1 MKLLN
6 IWTARADDVPTKQET
21 TTAAVTEFRAETA
34 HEQRDQLLDTSAES
48 EHVSIEE
55 DIGSSSCESDVTE
68 EEKERETL
76 HPYYDASIEES
87 LSMCS
92 KSVQIDDDDTVENP
106 QLSVCPIKIM

>member
-6 IWTARADDVPTKQET
+6 IWIARADDVPTKQET

-76 HPYYDASIEES
+76 HPYYDASIEE
-87 LSMCS
+87 L
-92 KSVQIDDDDTVENP
+92 VLIDVFQIGPDRRR
-106 QLSVCPIKIM
+106 